1 MENRLFTYILKQKQ
15 NIERV
20 YKKSCIYIFCNKN
33 TKITKKIFK
42 DKQAILYILLS
53 FMVSYVAFQRQGSST
68 WYQKTSL
75 DCRKGELRPEDI
87 EMWRWYSSQA
97 TPTGLVVFA
106 TNLLLSLPDD
116 VLKYTVDDHFCV
128 SEVLSKQDLHALHC
142 FSVQVSYESQH
153 LFWSWYF
160 STMAEKNTM
169 QEIMFCSFL
178 VLSSA
183 NACFQPVK
191 KQNWTSSKQI
201 LFHFQTFSL
210 EKKPRLRPFEELCQ
224 KPTAQ
229 KFLLFSMH
237 ALIGKKNFSKKV
249 LFTTSGDSP

>member
-1 MENRLFTYILKQKQ
+1 MLLFSAQVLQLGIKKRVLTAGKVNFNQRTLKCEDGIAHKQ
-15 NIERV
+15 LLQV
-20 YKKSCIYIFCNKN
+20 WWYLPQTSFSHYL
-33 TKITKKIFK
+33 TMLKIN
-42 DKQAILYILLS
+42 S
-53 FMVSYVAFQRQGSST
+53 R
-68 WYQKTSL
+68 
-75 DCRKGELRPEDI
+75 RPFLCF
-87 EMWRWYSSQA
+87 WGPVKARPA
-97 TPTGLVVFA
+97 
-106 TNLLLSLPDD
+106 
-116 VLKYTVDDHFCV
+116 C
-128 SEVLSKQDLHALHC
+128 LHC
-142 FSVQVSYESQH
+142 FSVHVSYESQH

-160 STMAEKNTM
+160 STMEEKNTM